1 MQVILN
7 NKDLINA
14 MKRFFIF
21 IIILLCS
28 STLQAEVKVLCLDEG
43 KCVKVDNNSVHPG
56 SLSGAS
62 LAELQS
68 FIKFLSAMAL
78 DEGIIVSSPPDTD
91 DRNLLNE
98 YF

>member
-1 MQVILN
+1 MKAIAFFLFFLLFSTIL
-7 NKDLINA
+7 
-14 MKRFFIF
+14 
-21 IIILLCS
+21 S
-28 STLQAEVKVLCLDEG
+28 AEVKVLCLGEG
-43 KCVKVDNNSVHPG
+43 ECVKVNNNFVHPG

-78 DEGIIVSSPPDTD
+78 DEGIIVSSPSDTD